1 MYIIF
6 FFHKGRRRPTAIFEH
21 LFHDLHL
28 KKETTEYMCDE
39 PKNCCSKRE
48 WLRLRIPDT
57 RYLKTVWACWR
68 KINFSP
74 LFVFDRP
81 LDNYACVPRKKWFE
95 EIGKQ
100 SKSYTL
106 YVYGWWTAMESILLK
121 RTQEKIIKCKMMS
134 FDFPKSLI
142 GPFAIG
148 RRKNNIIPEN
158 DDRFFTYCCLEWT
171 FMLEIYHEL
180 QSVQQYWECN
190 ACYYMKEEF
199 SIF

>member
-6 FFHKGRRRPTAIFEH
+6 FSIREGG
-21 LFHDLHL
+21 DLQL
-28 KKETTEYMCDE
+28 YLNIYFMICIWKKRLQNTCVMNQ
-39 PKNCCSKRE
+39 KNCCSKRE
-48 WLRLRIPDT
+48 WLRLRIPDA

-81 LDNYACVPRKKWFE
+81 LDNYACVLRKKWFE

-121 RTQEKIIKCKMMS
+121 RTQERIIKWKIMS

-142 GPFAIG
+142 VQFAIG
-148 RRKNNIIPEN
+148 RRKITLFRRKMT
-158 DDRFFTYCCLEWT
+158 DYSLT
-171 FMLEIYHEL
+171 F
-180 QSVQQYWECN
+180 V
-190 ACYYMKEEF
+190 
-199 SIF
+199 